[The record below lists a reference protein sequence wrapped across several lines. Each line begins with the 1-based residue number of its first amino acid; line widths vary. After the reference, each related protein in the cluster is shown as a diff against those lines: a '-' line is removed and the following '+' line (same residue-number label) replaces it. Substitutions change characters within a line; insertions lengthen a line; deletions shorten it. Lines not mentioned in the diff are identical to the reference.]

1 MPIQEQLR
9 NVLTIIA
16 DLTKNDIN
24 ADTYD
29 FVIYERLNHV
39 AQEKVDKYL
48 NELSSLGLVAERIRP
63 KTFGVDFRLFHIT
76 KEGLHEMMPRS

>member
-9 NVLTIIA
+9 DVLIIIA
-16 DLTKNDIN
+16 DLTKNDAN

-29 FVIYERLNHV
+29 FVIYERLNHI

-48 NELSSLGLVAERIRP
+48 NESIFSWINCR
-63 KTFGVDFRLFHIT
+63 KNTTKNFRCRL
-76 KEGLHEMMPRS
+76 

>member
-9 NVLTIIA
+9 NVLIIIA
-16 DLTKNDIN
+16 DLTKNDSN

-29 FVIYERLNHV
+29 FVIYERLNHI

-48 NELSSLGLVAERIRP
+48 NELSSLGLIAERIRP

-76 KEGLHEMMPRS
+76 KEGLHELMPGA

>member
-9 NVLTIIA
+9 NVLIIIA
-16 DLTKNDIN
+16 DLTKNDAN

-29 FVIYERLNHV
+29 FVIYERLNHI

-48 NELSSLGLVAERIRP
+48 NEYLLL
-63 KTFGVDFRLFHIT
+63 D
-76 KEGLHEMMPRS
+76 